1 MDLQKILTRERLANS
16 EEVVVALYEP
26 SWDHTKQRG
35 TNGTFKSPTQS
46 VSRLGIY
53 PIEEIVEIFR
63 KSISAKIQGYGVISV
78 ERIKAIGLSG
88 DTPIHFEVTAD
99 PIQGGDEVVENLA
112 HAEIIAFDSDKKETV
127 RKKVTASACEKLCDA
142 IEVTVI

>member
-1 MDLQKILTRERLANS
+1 MELQKILARERLSNS
-16 EEVVVALYEP
+16 EDVVVALYQP
-26 SWDHTKQRG
+26 SWDSTKKRG

-53 PIEEIVEIFR
+53 PIEKIVEIFR
-63 KSISAKIQGYGVISV
+63 QTISAKIEGYGVISV
-78 ERIKAIGLSG
+78 GRIKEIGLSG

-99 PIQGGDEVVENLA
+99 PIEGSAEVIENLA
-112 HAEIIAFDSDKKETV
+112 HAEIIAFDSDKKENV

-142 IEVTVI
+142 IAVTVV